1 MDLVWPCGPTVSCT
15 PATCK
20 PDSRPM
26 ASRYS
31 PVRGQNNCFQEAI
44 PTMIQLQIVLLL
56 LLRRRRTPLSI
67 QQWGNLR
74 LRQQLRVLSLSLHSH
89 QTRQL
94 LPLSRNKGKSSL
106 AFFSV
111 DAKILSLGVY
121 TESDSDIE
129 QLEACLHLPPSTP
142 TLWFRLPQSLLSTH
156 NKELAAAS

>member
-1 MDLVWPCGPTVSCT
+1 MDQLYPVHLQPANQILGPWPQGT
-15 PATCK
+15 PLSADRIT
-20 PDSRPM
+20 
-26 ASRYS
+26 A
-31 PVRGQNNCFQEAI
+31 FQEAI

-94 LPLSRNKGKSSL
+94 LPLSRNRGKSSL